1 MTNPANIYILYG
13 SKIVLRKNILKKN
26 KGDKTMKKV
35 LLTSAVALAAFGA
48 VQAVSAADDY
58 TVDYNKQQQAEA
70 DAAAKKAAEKA
81 SKKAA
86 EITKA
91 LQPKNREVLKTY
103 NELQKAEKAY
113 STVEARLR
121 AVQDELT
128 KLYLA
133 SKTIADIEGDITQ
146 FDKYLNA
153 SKAALTEAQK
163 FVDGHA
169 EYTDENGATV
179 TTTVAAL
186 KTERDQ
192 KETEKEAADKA
203 LAEADLDL
211 TSARQAGQ
219 KDLKALEDKFKDAEK
234 KSKDAGKALETAEK
248 RYKESVAKQDASIVE
263 VAEIT
268 ARIAAIQAKQSND
281 AVGYGRAVAGLDRK
295 LEEKEAEKTKLLVEL
310 SDQNSNVRKNRDKA
324 KAAFEAAEKAAK
336 EAYAE
341 YGLTYNLDSI
351 TASNDVPSQVKV
363 GWVKDD
369 KGQWSYVV
377 NTKGQKA
384 TGWQLVDGAWYHF
397 NAEGVMQKWW
407 VKDGNTWYY
416 LNGSGVM
423 QTGWLQDGGKW
434 YYLEN
439 SGAMKADQW
448 FEVGGKWYYVDG
460 SGALAVNT
468 TVNGYTVNGN
478 GEWV

>member
-1 MTNPANIYILYG
+1 
-13 SKIVLRKNILKKN
+13 
-26 KGDKTMKKV
+26 MKKV

-48 VQAVSAADDY
+48 VQAVSADDY

-70 DAAAKKAAEKA
+70 DAAAKKAA
-81 SKKAA
+81 KKAA
-86 EITKA
+86 EKAAEKAAQITAA

-133 SKTIADIEGDITQ
+133 SKTIADIEGDMTQ
-146 FDKYLNA
+146 LDKYLHA
-153 SKAALTEAQK
+153 SEAALKVAEK
-163 FVDGHA
+163 FATGYA

-179 TTTVAAL
+179 PTTVVAL
-186 KTERDQ
+186 KGVRDQ

-219 KDLKALEDKFKDAEK
+219 KDPAKLKALEDKFKDAEK
-234 KSKDAGKALETAEK
+234 KSKDAGKAFATAEK
-248 RYKESVAKQDASIVE
+248 RYQESVAKEDASVVE

-281 AVGYGRAVAGLDRK
+281 SIGYARAVAGLDRK
-295 LEEKEAEKTKLLVEL
+295 LNEKEAEKEKLITEVGTA
-310 SDQNSNVRKNRDKA
+310 RGNRDRA
-324 KAAFEAAEKAAK
+324 KAAFEVAEKAAK

-439 SGAMKADQW
+439 SGAMKASQW

>member
-1 MTNPANIYILYG
+1 M
-13 SKIVLRKNILKKN
+13 KNE
-26 KGDKTMKKV
+26 GDKTMKKV

-48 VQAVSAADDY
+48 VQAVSADDY
-58 TVDYNKQQQAEA
+58 TVDYDRQQQAVA
-70 DAAAKKAAEKA
+70 DAAAKKAADA
-81 SKKAA
+81 AAKKAA

-146 FDKYLNA
+146 FDKYLDA
-153 SKAALTEAQK
+153 SKAALTVAQK
-163 FVDGHA
+163 FVGGYA

-179 TTTVAAL
+179 ATTVDAL

-295 LEEKEAEKTKLLVEL
+295 LNEKEAEKEKLITEVGTA
-310 SDQNSNVRKNRDKA
+310 RGTRDSA
-324 KAAFEAAEKAAK
+324 KVAFEVAEKAAK
-336 EAYAE
+336 AAYAE

-351 TASNDVPSQVKV
+351 TASNDVPNQVKV

-439 SGAMKADQW
+439 SGAMKANQW